1 MDSLR
6 YIPVVIIIFLSIL
19 ALILLLRVVLTFVI
33 NRSYERYLAI
43 KNAAKKVLPSRKKY
57 LKEEEVLKR
66 NLEIPRAHSAM
77 KAERR
82 LKAERESGSYEL
94 MESDNQEEENIND
107 IQIVDFV
114 KPIGFW
120 TSMIL
125 GQKLTYLVQSAQVL
139 NKRGK
144 KGFWVSMIEA
154 KDRAAGR
161 QHGRGR

>member
-1 MDSLR
+1 MDFLR
-6 YIPVVIIIFLSIL
+6 YIPVVIIIFISVL
-19 ALILLLRVVLTFVI
+19 ALILLLRLILTFLI

-43 KNAAKKVLPSRKKY
+43 KNVAKKVLPSRKKY

-66 NLEIPRAHSAM
+66 NLEIPRAHSQV
-77 KAERR
+77 KAEKR
-82 LKAERESGSYEL
+82 LKAARESGSYEL
-94 MESDNQEEENIND
+94 METNQQQEEDIND
-107 IQIVDFV
+107 IEIVDFV

-154 KDRAAGR
+154 KDRSAGR
-161 QHGRGR
+161 QQGRGI